1 LRHRIPAEQCEV
13 STCRLLLDGWNSLAP
28 PISFDITIGYGHDV
42 YYFTWK
48 TFLKQT
54 QSGQSGEWKIEK
66 WGGRPCPPA
75 GEAGIDILIKGSGT
89 ALAAAGGI
97 AGRDARATDIHQ

>member
-1 LRHRIPAEQCEV
+1 VPPPSPQLSSSIPFRRAARIY
-13 STCRLLLDGWNSLAP
+13 SIRLSGAP
-28 PISFDITIGYGHDV
+28 EN
-42 YYFTWK
+42 
-48 TFLKQT
+48 
-54 QSGQSGEWKIEK
+54 SGQSGEWKIEK

-97 AGRDARATDIHQ
+97 AGRDAHRR

>member
-1 LRHRIPAEQCEV
+1 VA
-13 STCRLLLDGWNSLAP
+13 A
-28 PISFDITIGYGHDV
+28 
-42 YYFTWK
+42 
-48 TFLKQT
+48 
-54 QSGQSGEWKIEK
+54 GQSGEWKIEK

-97 AGRDARATDIHQ
+97 DREPWR